1 MPIALT
7 ELRADRVKGD
17 SVDLVL
23 ARRSLAPAVSGV
35 LTGRLRPRAAVEAL
49 RGGRGNRRRASASAS
64 GFMTARVRRRGA
76 GGRVEAERLLALGF
90 ERAALLD
97 VVVGVAQKTLLTYID
112 HMAKRR

>member
-1 MPIALT
+1 
-7 ELRADRVKGD
+7 
-17 SVDLVL
+17 
-23 ARRSLAPAVSGV
+23 
-35 LTGRLRPRAAVEAL
+35 
-49 RGGRGNRRRASASAS
+49 
-64 GFMTARVRRRGA
+64 MTARVRRRGA